1 MDTAF
6 RMLGGMQENVHEWAS
21 AAILFML
28 VPRFCAADRWSA
40 FLQAQWRQFSLH
52 CASLARL
59 LHSPSE
65 LSLQPAVGCATMTGT
80 HVYGQKAR
88 LANSVFK
95 SVLWAFGDHV
105 QLPGL
110 G

>member
-40 FLQAQWRQFSLH
+40 FLQAQ
-52 CASLARL
+52 
-59 LHSPSE
+59 
-65 LSLQPAVGCATMTGT
+65 
-80 HVYGQKAR
+80 
-88 LANSVFK
+88 
-95 SVLWAFGDHV
+95 
-105 QLPGL
+105 
-110 G
+110 